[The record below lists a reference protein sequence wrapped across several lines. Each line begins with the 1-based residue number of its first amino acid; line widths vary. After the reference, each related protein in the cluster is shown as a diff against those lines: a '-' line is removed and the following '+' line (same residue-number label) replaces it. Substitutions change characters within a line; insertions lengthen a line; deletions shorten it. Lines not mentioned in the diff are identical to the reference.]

1 MGSTLVDIA
10 DGVSEKLDSTGLFE
24 TIIVSPISSG
34 NQIFD
39 VLDAMTRVPGAVIA
53 FSGADFDEEG
63 LERKLRL
70 LIIVVDRFRRGSA
83 AKAAGAWQLVEAV
96 ETLCANGLTSCGI
109 PFTPVSWEP
118 VDSGKENITAFAIT
132 LEGSEA

>member
-1 MGSTLVDIA
+1 MSRYSDIAGGVAEKLAGTDAFETLV
-10 DGVSEKLDSTGLFE
+10 
-24 TIIVSPISSG
+24 VSPISSG
-34 NQIFD
+34 GQIFD
-39 VLDAMTRVPGAVIA
+39 VLDAMTKVPGAVIA

-63 LERKLRL
+63 LEKKLRL
-70 LIIVVDRFRRGSA
+70 LVIVVDRFRRGSA
-83 AKAAGAWQLVEAV
+83 AKAAGAWHLVEAV

-118 VDSGKENITAFAIT
+118 VDSGKETITAFAIT